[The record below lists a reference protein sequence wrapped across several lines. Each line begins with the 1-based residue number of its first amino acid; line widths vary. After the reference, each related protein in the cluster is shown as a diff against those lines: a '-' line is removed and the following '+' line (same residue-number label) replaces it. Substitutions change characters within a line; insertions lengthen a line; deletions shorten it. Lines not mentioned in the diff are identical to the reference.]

1 MRLMRSGFLVGAL
14 VCTLLAC
21 GGVPRTR
28 DGWLRRSAEGG
39 ERSPVQAGR
48 ELFLGYCASC
58 HGGDARGQGPVAS
71 MLKVPPADLTR
82 IALRHGGRF
91 EPYAVAAFIDGR
103 TDVAAHGR
111 REMPVWGRVY
121 DDRNENIMS
130 EETLLSPAMIS
141 AIISWLESVQ
151 VAGG

>member
-1 MRLMRSGFLVGAL
+1 MRSGFLAGLL

-21 GGVPRTR
+21 SGVPRNSE
-28 DGWLRRSAEGG
+28 GWVRRSAQSEERARIQLGG
-39 ERSPVQAGR
+39 

-58 HGGDARGQGPVAS
+58 HGGDARGQGPVAP

-82 IALRHGGRF
+82 IALRRGGHF
-91 EPYAVAAFIDGR
+91 EPSEVAAFIDGR

-121 DDRNENIMS
+121 DDRNENVMS
-130 EETLLSPAMIS
+130 EETLLSPEMIS
-141 AIISWLESVQ
+141 RIIAWLESVQ
-151 VAGG
+151 VAGE